1 MSTKKRHHQ
10 TLILG
15 LIASLAVP
23 VAQAQDGLTK
33 TLIEQGQYWQ
43 SRGDAQRA
51 AETWEKLLRVDPKQP
66 EALYGMARAR
76 LQEQQ
81 LDEAQRYLE
90 QLRRA
95 HPNHRLVARLQ
106 QEITVQNNSAQLQ
119 QARNLARSGQS
130 DQAVSNYQ
138 SVLGDKAPTGPLAL
152 EYYQTLGGTSGGWD
166 QARRGL
172 ERLARE
178 SPDDPQISLA
188 LAQHLTYREATR
200 REGISQLARLSNH
213 PDVGK
218 AATESWRKALAWT
231 GSRTADIP
239 LYEAYLRVYPK
250 DEAVQARLREVQAGQ
265 RAARAEAAAARDP
278 LRLRTTEGFKALED
292 GDLEAAEADFQSVL
306 KDRPNDADALGGMG
320 VLRLRQEEFAQARNY
335 LERAMRQ
342 GSPARWKQSFD
353 SATYWT
359 LVEQAQTAR
368 DAGDTETARQFLEQ
382 AVRIDP
388 REITAENNLADVLA
402 ESGKLEAA
410 EAAYRRVLLRQ
421 VDNPDAMRG
430 LVGVLSQTGKAAEAL
445 QLVERLT
452 PSQQEK
458 VGALGRL
465 RAAQAMGQA
474 RAAADRGDD
483 NAARVALEDALLNDP
498 GNPWVRLDLARL
510 YLKMGAKNEARGV
523 MDGLLVSNP
532 NMPEAL
538 YASALLASEA
548 RDWTGALTTLE
559 RIPEKNRTRDI
570 AALQRRVWVQVQADA
585 AALLGRQGQVQQ
597 AQALLAQVEPFVGKE
612 ADLLGTLALAYA
624 DAGDPNR
631 ALAMVREMLA
641 RTPRPDTG
649 LRLQYAATLL
659 KTQQDVE
666 LAGILR
672 QLQETPMSAQ
682 DRRSYEDIR
691 VGYILRQ
698 ADTARTAG
706 DLAAAYDRL
715 APLLSERPNDPEVVN
730 ALARMYTDHGDHAQ
744 AMALYNRLLEK
755 EPRNLKLLLSAANAA
770 VSTKDFAYAESALLV
785 MQQLAPNDPEVLT
798 TAGRIYRAKGQL
810 SKAGQYFAAAIE
822 SENRARTALLAATGQ
837 PGTPLLGALP
847 GSNPFRTAVPSS
859 WAGGRTPF
867 PAAASTAVGAMLVPG
882 YTAGQPVSAA
892 SASPAY
898 IPPPA
903 GVARFPVPPTPVSSV
918 TTPANYFS
926 GAAGPAPTAVLAAP
940 PAAPA
945 APAAIL
951 PRQALFAQVDVTASR
966 AALSRAT
973 TPPPAVAMSRQ
984 VVSSVPVAP
993 PAAPMPSS
1001 ASSPVTG
1008 YMTPQAASY
1017 VTAQATPATPSLWGM
1032 TPSASPPAAPAPS
1045 TARPR
1050 SAVDD
1055 LTELNESRT
1064 PMLSVGVQAR
1074 SRQGEAGMGQ
1084 MTDLAAPVE
1093 LKINAGDGMMSFRI
1107 TPVGVG
1113 AGTPETSYGALSRFG
1128 GGPVTALDMPT
1139 RSPGSQSASG
1149 VGIGAA
1155 YETVNLKLDLGT
1167 LPLGFGQTDI
1177 MGGVRYRMDFSDQVA
1192 LTGELSRRPVTDS
1205 VLSFAG
1211 ARDARTGER
1220 WGAVSA
1226 NGARLDLTWDDGS
1239 FGTYVNGGLHSLVGQ
1254 NVQSNSRAELSGGMY
1269 WHIHRETDSRFTAGL
1284 NFTGLS
1290 YDKNLRY
1297 FTYGQ
1302 GGYFSPQQF
1311 LAMSVPFDWAQRSGR
1326 LTYEIKGALGVQ
1338 YFKEDPSAY
1347 FPGNR
1352 TRQTAAAQAAL
1363 DAAAF
1368 GEAGATNLT
1377 ATYPGQSKTGLGYN
1391 LGMAME
1397 YQMHPQLFIGGS
1409 LAMDNARDYRQFS
1422 GGLYVRYALQ
1432 PYLGRPSLPV
1442 KTLKSPYAF

>member
-1 MSTKKRHHQ
+1 MSTKKRYRQ

-15 LIASLAVP
+15 LIASLASP
-23 VAQAQDGLTK
+23 MAQAQDELTK

-43 SRGDAQRA
+43 SRGDTQRA
-51 AETWEKLLRVDPKQP
+51 TETWERLLRVDPKQP
-66 EALYGMARAR
+66 EALYGMSRAR
-76 LQEQQ
+76 LQDQQ
-81 LDEAQRYLE
+81 VDEARRYLE

-95 HPNHRLVARLQ
+95 HPNHRLTARLQ
-106 QEITVQNNSAQLQ
+106 QEITVQTNSSQLQ

-130 DQAVSNYQ
+130 EQAVSNYQ

-178 SPDDPQISLA
+178 SPDDVKISLA

-200 REGISQLARLSNH
+200 REGISQLARLANH
-213 PDVGK
+213 PEVGK
-218 AATESWRKALAWT
+218 TATENWRKALAWT
-231 GSRTADIP
+231 GSRASDIP
-239 LYEAYLRVYPK
+239 LYEAFLRANPK

-265 RAARAEAAAARDP
+265 RAARTEAVVARDP

-306 KDRPNDADALGGMG
+306 KDRSNDPDALGGMG

-368 DAGDTETARQFLEQ
+368 DAGDTEMARQLLEQ
-382 AVRIDP
+382 AVRLDA

-410 EAAYRRVLLRQ
+410 EAAYRRVLSRQ
-421 VDNPDAMRG
+421 NDNPDAMRG
-430 LVGVLSQTGKAAEAL
+430 LVGVLSQTGKSAEAL
-445 QLVERLT
+445 QIVERLT

-465 RAAQAMGQA
+465 RAVQAMGQA

-523 MDGLLVSNP
+523 MDGLLISNP

-548 RDWTGALTTLE
+548 GEWTGALATLE

-570 AALQRRVWVQVQADA
+570 AALQRRVWVQVQAEA
-585 AALLGRQGQVQQ
+585 AAALGRQGQVQQ

-612 ADLLGTLALAYA
+612 TDLLGTVALAYA
-624 DAGDPNR
+624 DAGEPNR
-631 ALAMVREMLA
+631 ALGMVREMLA

-672 QLQETPMSAQ
+672 QLQETPMSPQ
-682 DRRSYEDIR
+682 DRSSYENIR

-698 ADTARTAG
+698 ADSARLAG

-715 APLLSERPNDPEVVN
+715 APLLSERPNDPEVMGS
-730 ALARMYTDHGDHAQ
+730 LARMYADHGDHAQ
-744 AMALYNRLLEK
+744 AMGLYNRLLEK
-755 EPRNLKLLLSAANAA
+755 DPRNLKLLLSATNAA
-770 VSTKDFAYAESALLV
+770 VATKDFAYAESALQV
-785 MQQLAPNDPEVLT
+785 MQQLAPSDPEVLT
-798 TAGRIYRAKGQL
+798 AAGRVYRAKGQL

-822 SENRARTALLAATGQ
+822 SENRSRGALLASTGQ
-837 PGTPLLGALP
+837 QGASMGLTVPGG
-847 GSNPFRTAVPSS
+847 NPFRSAVAPA
-859 WAGGRTPF
+859 WGGGRTAF
-867 PAAASTAVGAMLVPG
+867 PMAASTSVAAMPIPG
-882 YTAGQPVSAA
+882 YSAGQPVSAA
-892 SASPAY
+892 QAQPY
-898 IPPPA
+898 IPLPA
-903 GVARFPVPPTPVSSV
+903 GVARFPVQAPPASAMA
-918 TTPANYFS
+918 TPANYLNPVGLPPS
-926 GAAGPAPTAVLAAP
+926 PVPPTGAAPKPAVAEQPMAPRAVLPRATAQPSPVAPVVPTPTMQAARVSPVAFVPPVLPRATVTAPLATAYQAP
-940 PAAPA
+940 PA
-945 APAAIL
+945 
-951 PRQALFAQVDVTASR
+951 T
-966 AALSRAT
+966 
-973 TPPPAVAMSRQ
+973 
-984 VVSSVPVAP
+984 
-993 PAAPMPSS
+993 
-1001 ASSPVTG
+1001 
-1008 YMTPQAASY
+1008 Y
-1017 VTAQATPATPSLWGM
+1017 VTAQATSNSVTPSLWGM
-1032 TPSASPPAAPAPS
+1032 TPAVPVAAPPQPSAPPPR
-1045 TARPR
+1045 TALE
-1050 SAVDD
+1050 D
-1055 LTELNESRT
+1055 LAELNESRT

-1084 MTDLAAPVE
+1084 MTDFAAPVE

-1107 TPVGVG
+1107 TPVGVA
-1113 AGTPETSYGALSRFG
+1113 AGTPEATYDALSRFG

-1155 YETVNLKLDLGT
+1155 YETVNLRLDLGT

-1269 WHIHRETDSRFTAGL
+1269 WHIHRAADTRFTAGL
-1284 NFTGLS
+1284 NFTGLT

-1338 YFKEDPSAY
+1338 YFKEDSSAY

-1377 ATYPGQSKTGLGYN
+1377 ATYPGQNKTGLGYN

-1397 YQMHPQLFIGGS
+1397 YQMHPQLFIGGA